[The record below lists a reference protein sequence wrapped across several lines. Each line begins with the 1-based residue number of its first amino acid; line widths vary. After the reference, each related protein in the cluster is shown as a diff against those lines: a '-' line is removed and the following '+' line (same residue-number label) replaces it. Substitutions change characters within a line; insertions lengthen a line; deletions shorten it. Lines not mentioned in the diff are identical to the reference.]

1 MRGTEFAVEIDGRK
15 VLVDQARQVVSILDK
30 DGAVLF
36 RDRIQVAAGSLQ
48 GLFSA
53 VQDVLP
59 LSSGSDPTQSA

>member
-15 VLVDQARQVVSILDK
+15 VVVDQARQQVSILNK
-30 DGAVLF
+30 DGAVVF

-53 VQDVLP
+53 VQDAATLGLGAGP
-59 LSSGSDPTQSA
+59 AKRA